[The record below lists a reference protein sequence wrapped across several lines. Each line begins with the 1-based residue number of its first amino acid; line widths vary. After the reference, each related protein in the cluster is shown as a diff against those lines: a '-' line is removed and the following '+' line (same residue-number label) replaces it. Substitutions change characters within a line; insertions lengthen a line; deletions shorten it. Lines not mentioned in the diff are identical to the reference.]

1 MRWFLAGSHS
11 EPPARC
17 RSPFCVR
24 RPPSSSPGEPVASAC
39 ARPQDASLPPAL
51 CSAHPRPR
59 ALVARDLLCSPGR
72 PPASSL
78 YRSGGAGVVQGRGR
92 AEGDYEGGE
101 VGGDEHSRRAHD
113 LLPYPPPAPLH
124 LHVPVLGQT
133 LCHHLLLVLCAATG
147 RGGCRR
153 RLLELELCVDRI
165 RELRAELEFERWM
178 RRKAE
183 ALVME
188 LVEERRRGEAECRAL
203 REEAAAARAKVEE
216 AEEERRMLCVA
227 ELWHEER
234 VQMKLVDARAAM
246 EKLRGGPRRGCEL
259 HAVAGGRSSSN
270 PVGKSWPRR
279 SQ

>member
-1 MRWFLAGSHS
+1 
-11 EPPARC
+11 
-17 RSPFCVR
+17 
-24 RPPSSSPGEPVASAC
+24 
-39 ARPQDASLPPAL
+39 
-51 CSAHPRPR
+51 
-59 ALVARDLLCSPGR
+59 
-72 PPASSL
+72 
-78 YRSGGAGVVQGRGR
+78 VVQGRGR

-153 RLLELELCVDRI
+153 RLLELELYVDRI

-203 REEAAAARAKVEE
+203 REEAAAACAKAEE

-246 EKLRGGPRRGCEL
+246 EKLREF
-259 HAVAGGRSSSN
+259 HDAVASSTPSLAAGAAVAPSASRGRAGVSSTGSRARARLGTA
-270 PVGKSWPRR
+270 PARR
-279 SQ
+279 VRLPPFG